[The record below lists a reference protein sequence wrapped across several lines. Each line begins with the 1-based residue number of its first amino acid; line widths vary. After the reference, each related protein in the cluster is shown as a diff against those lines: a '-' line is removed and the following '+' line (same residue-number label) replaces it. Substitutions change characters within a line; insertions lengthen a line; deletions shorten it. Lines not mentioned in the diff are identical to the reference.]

1 MERLAVRR
9 QFIGSDFASLII
21 DQSEKYI
28 TQPEVLY
35 LQTCKAGVV
44 NRHFLGLR
52 ETWISEFDPLPDTSL
67 AEVASEAL
75 DISEEEFMS
84 KVVGVCSPTT
94 EDLTEESRAAVEKEN
109 WPGKVL
115 RVSVLAHLLEQ
126 AACDVFKTSATY
138 RELKKLLTDL
148 HVFYDERYSTF
159 KLDELK
165 N

>member
-1 MERLAVRR
+1 MRR

-84 KVVGVCSPTT
+84 KVVGVCSPRT
-94 EDLTEESRAAVEKEN
+94 EDFEKEN

-115 RVSVLAHLLEQ
+115 RVSVLAPGASSPQCFQDLRDISRAE
-126 AACDVFKTSATY
+126 KTPH
-138 RELKKLLTDL
+138 RPPCVL
-148 HVFYDERYSTF
+148 
-159 KLDELK
+159 
-165 N
+165 